1 MEVGRLAQRAH
12 GTFRRELMQ
21 DAGCRAQKRGSGLGV
36 RMARGAWI
44 RAVGGGA
51 WGKLVLIRWQ
61 GH

>member
-21 DAGCRAQKRGSGLGV
+21 DAGCRAQKVGSGLGV

-44 RAVGGGA
+44 RTVGGG
-51 WGKLVLIRWQ
+51 
-61 GH
+61 GHGGS